1 MTETI
6 KVYEVTAAIIQ
17 KDSKILIARRGPS
30 RHLAGFWEFPGGKI
44 EEGETPETCLKR
56 ELKEELGITVK
67 VGEFFLENMHHYAE
81 KIIILKAYHC
91 ELISGIITKNDH
103 DAIAWIEKEDFHKYK
118 FAPADI
124 LFVKKLMEL

>member
-6 KVYEVTAAIIQ
+6 KTYEVTAAIIH
-17 KDSKILIARRGPS
+17 KNSRILIARRGSS

-67 VGEFFLENMHHYAE
+67 VIEFFMQNMHHYAE
-81 KIIILKAYHC
+81 KIILLKAYRC
-91 ELISGIITKNDH
+91 ELISGNITQKDH
-103 DAIAWIEKEDFHKYK
+103 DAIAWIEKKDFHKYK

-124 LFVKKLMEL
+124 PFVNKLMEL